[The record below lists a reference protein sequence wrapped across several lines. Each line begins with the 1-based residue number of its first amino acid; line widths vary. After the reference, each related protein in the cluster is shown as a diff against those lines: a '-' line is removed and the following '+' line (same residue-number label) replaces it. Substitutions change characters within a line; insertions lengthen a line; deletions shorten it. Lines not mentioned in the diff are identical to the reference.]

1 MAATNTYYSFKA
13 RRDEMG
19 IETSPSAK
27 ELYEPNNYVFFKSLS
42 AKKRLEAIQKHIDP
56 PSAFRMAL
64 TADPNCVVKSKDS
77 EYIKVITDPKTL
89 QKHDIAEVL
98 RGDFSRL
105 FFDIDCHTLLD
116 PDEEVEKAFKMVG
129 QIVQII
135 SNTPNYSQYIYAVVE
150 TNKQDDATWA
160 MIRNI
165 ISQAELYDEGEK
177 KNTILFY
184 NPYTTKELSSHI
196 YINKFYFS
204 REDLYDLFQILNS
217 KVKREDSSLPNCIDT
232 CVYVKN
238 QRVFRHPLSGKL
250 EQNRK
255 PSPYVSPEDYA
266 FAKHNFFKFVATKT
280 EEDTT
285 LISGLSKEFTTLKT
299 LINSCVRVYKIPKQ
313 ITKAA
318 IDTKICSMVREE
330 GEKIMRKTK
339 IGKQESEAAPKTI
352 DRPYSTHAEWYHQL
366 IKKVAIH
373 LLINKNI
380 SDEALFEKFSKEEY
394 QYFSISNNKKLYQPS
409 SVKSAILSARK
420 QKLSYKDMIYNFDTV
435 DEQIIPQSFQVFRDK
450 VRDQSLT
457 VIEVCIEIYRTF
469 VFFRGS
475 SEMKNSANYVVY
487 KNEDD
492 EYLLMPIPE
501 FKKFLHDRPILFQL
515 KLPNVDDNGTIM
527 DVLKPTE
534 LTFCIDKFQQFQR
547 YYNSFDF
554 FSLNPKNFHFYKQPI
569 TPSEIVD
576 INDERLEGVNEVI
589 NTWAADDDDEVS
601 QEKKDYILDY
611 FAYMLQHPETRNF
624 HALIVSS
631 LPGIGKNT
639 ITNMLCKYIGLNNTL
654 SNADIDAHIL
664 NTFNSTIDM
673 KKFIVV
679 NELNCEDRNTDALK
693 SLITED
699 EIIINKKNAA
709 QRKEQNIA
717 NYIFFTNH
725 ADVSIITSIHDRRFT
740 FIRSNGKPIT
750 KEVCDKIYAGPGD
763 FNFKEDVY
771 QAFINHL
778 LSRDLSNYNPS
789 KPKNFDKQQLQENR
803 DTKKHPLYRIIKL
816 LVKTVFKDQHF
827 IPCHIIQ
834 QYARA
839 NVDDPEDECCIEMAK
854 YGEFEEYSDAVETFR
869 KTDREMKIYK
879 KTIVEIL
886 SKHNECGF
894 EWKRCKKGEYKD
906 MYGIAY

>member
-1 MAATNTYYSFKA
+1 MAALNTYYSFKA
-13 RRDEMG
+13 RRDEMN
-19 IETSPSAK
+19 IITSDSAK
-27 ELYEPNNYVFFKSLS
+27 ELYEPNNYIFFKTLS
-42 AKKRLEAIQKHIDP
+42 ASKQKANNHA
-56 PSAFRMAL
+56 SAFRMAL
-64 TADPNCVVKSKDS
+64 KDDPNCVVKSKDCK
-77 EYIKVITDPKTL
+77 YISQITDPKTL
-89 QKHDIAEVL
+89 QKHDIAEIL
-98 RGDFSRL
+98 RSDYSRL
-105 FFDIDCHTLLD
+105 FYDIDCHTLLD
-116 PDEEVEKAFKMVG
+116 PHEEVEQAFKMVG
-129 QIVQII
+129 QMLQII

-165 ISQAELYDEGEK
+165 ISQAQLYDEGEK
-177 KNTILFY
+177 KNTILYY

-196 YINKFYFS
+196 YINTFYFS
-204 REDLYDLFQILNS
+204 REDLYDLFQPLNS
-217 KVKREDSSLPNCIDT
+217 LVKREDSTLPNCIDT

-238 QRVFRHPLSGKL
+238 QRVFRYPLSGKL

-255 PSPYVSPEDYA
+255 PSPYVSSEDYA
-266 FAKHNFFKFVATKT
+266 FARDNFFKFVATKT

-285 LISGLSKEFTTLKT
+285 LIASVSKEFTTLKT
-299 LINSCVRVYKIPKQ
+299 LINSCIRVYKIPKQ

-318 IDTKICSMVREE
+318 IDTKICLMVNEE
-330 GEKIMRKTK
+330 GEKIMRRTK
-339 IGKQESEAAPKTI
+339 IGKQESEAVPKTT
-352 DRPYSTHAEWYHQL
+352 DRPYSTHAMWYHQL
-366 IKKVAIH
+366 IKKIAIDI
-373 LLINKNI
+373 LINKNI
-380 SDEALFEKFSKEEY
+380 SDEALLEKFSKEEY
-394 QYFSISNNKKLYQPS
+394 QYFSVSNNKKLYQPS

-420 QKLSYKDMIYNFDTV
+420 NKLSYRDMIYNFDTV
-435 DEQIIPQSFQVFRDK
+435 DEQIIPQSFQAFRDK
-450 VRDQSLT
+450 VMNHSLT
-457 VIEVCIEIYRTF
+457 VIEICIEIYRTF

-475 SEMKNSANYVVY
+475 SEMKNSANYIVY

-492 EYLLMPIPE
+492 EYLLTPLPE

-515 KLPNVDDNGTIM
+515 KLPNVDDDGKIM

-534 LTFCIDKFQQFQR
+534 LTFVIDKFQQFQR

-576 INDERLEGVNEVI
+576 ITDERLEGVNEVI
-589 NTWAADDDDEVS
+589 NTWATEDDEVS

-611 FAYMLQHPETRNF
+611 FAYILQHPETRNF

-639 ITNMLCKYIGLNNTL
+639 ITNMICKYIGLNNTL

-725 ADVSIITSIHDRRFT
+725 ADVSIITSVHDRRFT
-740 FIRSNGKPIT
+740 FIRSNGKPIS

-778 LSRDLSNYNPS
+778 LSRDLTNYNPS
-789 KPKNFDKQQLQENR
+789 KPMNFDKQHLQEIR
-803 DTKKHPLYRIIKL
+803 DTKKHPLYRLIKL
-816 LVKTVFKDQHF
+816 LSKTVFKDQHF
-827 IPCHIIQ
+827 IPCRVIQ
-834 QYARA
+834 QYAYA
-839 NVDDPEDECCIEMAK
+839 NINDPEDECVVEISK
-854 YGEFEEYSDAVETFR
+854 YGEFEEFEDILCTLGADF
-869 KTDREMKIYK
+869 KTIRIYK

-894 EWKRCKKGEYKD
+894 EWKIWKKGEYRD
-906 MYGIAY
+906 LCGIAY